1 MVSGKHASL
10 FSVADK
16 KCDSHFDDDDDADDD
31 DDNDDD
37 DDDIDD
43 AKKFRRHENFRK
55 KSLGRHDRFPA
66 KIVEI
71 GAILTIF

>member
-1 MVSGKHASL
+1 ML
-10 FSVADK
+10 FVKSKASVADK
-16 KCDSHFDDDDDADDD
+16 KRDSHFDDDDADDD

-43 AKKFRRHENFRK
+43 AKKFRRRENFRK
-55 KSLGRHDRFPA
+55 KSLGRRDRFPTT
-66 KIVEI
+66 IVEI